1 MKKPVLALFIS
12 ACMGI
17 GSTALL
23 AQPQDQQSDQQQNDQ
38 HPHRRGRRGARNAD
52 PQQMVNRLSKRLNLT
67 SDQQQK
73 LLPIFTDQQQQMK
86 SLWQDNSLS
95 RDDRMTKMK
104 SIHEDTNNKVNAILN
119 EEQKQKYAD
128 MQQKMRER
136 MQNRM
141 QSHGSQ
147 NQ

>member
-1 MKKPVLALFIS
+1 MKKPVLALFIF
-12 ACMGI
+12 ACMGV

-23 AQPQDQQSDQQQNDQ
+23 ARPQDQNDQQQGNEQ
-38 HPHRRGRRGARNAD
+38 RHFRRGQHRAD
-52 PQQMVNRLSKRLNLT
+52 PQQMVNRLSKRLNLS

-73 LLPIFTDQQQQMK
+73 LLPIFTDEQQQMQ
-86 SLWQDNSLS
+86 SLRQDTSLS
-95 RDDRMTKMK
+95 REDRMTKMK
-104 SIHEDTNNKVNAILN
+104 SIREDTNNKVNAILTD
-119 EEQKQKYAD
+119 EQKQKYAD

>member
-23 AQPQDQQSDQQQNDQ
+23 AQPQDQQNDPQQGNQQ
-38 HPHRRGRRGARNAD
+38 HYRHGPRGAD
-52 PQQMVNRLSKRLNLT
+52 PQQMVNRLSKRLNLS

-73 LLPIFTDQQQQMK
+73 LLPIFTNQQQQMQ
-86 SLWQDNSLS
+86 SLRQDTSLS
-95 RDDRMTKMK
+95 REDRMTKMK
-104 SIHEDTNNKVNAILN
+104 SIHEDTNNKINAILN
-119 EEQKQKYAD
+119 DEQKQKYAD
-128 MQQKMRER
+128 MQQKMRDR
-136 MQNRM
+136 MQERM
-141 QSHGSQ
+141 QSHSSQ